1 MIASLQTEIGRE
13 IGKLMKKMIFLVLLF
28 ATNAFGAGKDFIP
41 PNLIITNGAMAS
53 TNTLT
58 SSVVDI
64 RGFDNVSLQ
73 ANWTGTPSGTFYVD
87 VCSDYNI
94 NYSGRTG
101 NWSTLP
107 QTLTAP
113 SGSAG
118 TSFLDAIQTSAP
130 YIRVRY
136 ANSSGSGTLNVYIGA
151 KAL

>member
-1 MIASLQTEIGRE
+1 MKRSLI
-13 IGKLMKKMIFLVLLF
+13 LLWLF
-28 ATNAFGAGKDFIP
+28 ASAAFGAGKDFIP

-64 RGFDNVSLQ
+64 RGFDNISLQ
-73 ANWTGTPSGTFYVD
+73 ANWTGTPNGTFYVD
-87 VCSDYNI
+87 VCSDYNP
-94 NYSGRTG
+94 NYSGATG
-101 NWSTLP
+101 TWTTITPTLG
-107 QTLTAP
+107 AP
-113 SGSAG
+113 TGAAG

-136 ANSSGSGTLNVYIGA
+136 TNSSSTGTLNVYLGA